1 MKKTIPVIGMACVVC
16 AANVENTLRK
26 LRGVNS
32 ATVTLSTR
40 TVLVDYDPD
49 VITLDDMKREVSNAG
64 YDLVVESDRNA
75 EEINRREYTLLR
87 RRTLLSWLFAALTMY
102 FGMSGDGALCA
113 PNRLAEERIERA
125 EEERYERAQRH
136 ERVHVRRAMRYLFC
150 RRHIEA
156 SAAVEHV

>member
-1 MKKTIPVIGMACVVC
+1 MACVVC

-64 YDLVVESDRNA
+64 YDLVVENDRNA

-102 FGMSGDGALCA
+102 FGMSGGGTFNNQICLILALLNMFYCG
-113 PNRLAEERIERA
+113 
-125 EEERYERAQRH
+125 
-136 ERVHVRRAMRYLFC
+136 RRFYV
-150 RRHIEA
+150 
-156 SAAVEHV
+156 SAAKQITHRTANMD

>member
-49 VITLDDMKREVSNAG
+49 VITLDDMKREVSK
-64 YDLVVESDRNA
+64 
-75 EEINRREYTLLR
+75 RRLR
-87 RRTLLSWLFAALTMY
+87 PRGGERPQRR
-102 FGMSGDGALCA
+102 GD
-113 PNRLAEERIERA
+113 
-125 EEERYERAQRH
+125 
-136 ERVHVRRAMRYLFC
+136 
-150 RRHIEA
+150 
-156 SAAVEHV
+156 